1 MAIKI
6 FKNIF
11 KGNSSDTI
19 AINPDN
25 VISVYETEIDE
36 IVSKTKSKNKN
47 KKTITN
53 IYCIGGTNF
62 QVEESFTEVI
72 NLLK

>member
-1 MAIKI
+1 MAIKL
-6 FKNIF
+6 FKNVF
-11 KGNSSDTI
+11 KGNVHDSLG
-19 AINPDN
+19 INPDN
-25 VISVYETEIDE
+25 VISVYETEIDDL
-36 IVSKTKSKNKN
+36 VAKTKSKNKT

-72 NLLK
+72 QLLK